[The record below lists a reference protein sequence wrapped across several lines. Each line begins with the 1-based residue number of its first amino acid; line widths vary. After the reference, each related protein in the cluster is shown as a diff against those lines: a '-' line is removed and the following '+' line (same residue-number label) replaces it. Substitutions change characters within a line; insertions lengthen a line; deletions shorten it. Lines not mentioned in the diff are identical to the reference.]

1 MVSFTRKDCY
11 RIEDLM
17 EILRL
22 LRGEGGCPWDREQTH
37 QSIRMEF
44 IEETYEA
51 VEAIDTNDIP
61 LMREELGDVLLQV
74 AFHCQIERE
83 QGSFTFDDVCDEVCK
98 KLIERHPH
106 VFGELNLSDTEA
118 VLKNW
123 DKIKQEKKQ
132 QSNTDTLTAV
142 SKALPALMR
151 AQKVG
156 KRAMR
161 AGMDFDN
168 AQDAFACVSQETAE
182 LQEAMQS
189 GTQEQVEEELGDLL
203 FSCVNTARHLHV
215 DAEEALTRAT
225 EKFIRRFQKTE
236 ELLKQ
241 EGIEMHSL
249 GIDALDIYWRRAKE
263 AIR

>member
-1 MVSFTRKDCY
+1 
-11 RIEDLM
+11 
-17 EILRL
+17 
-22 LRGEGGCPWDREQTH
+22 
-37 QSIRMEF
+37 
-44 IEETYEA
+44 
-51 VEAIDTNDIP
+51 
-61 LMREELGDVLLQV
+61 MREELGDVLLQV
-74 AFHCQIERE
+74 AFHCQLERE

-98 KLIERHPH
+98 KLIHRHPH
-106 VFGELNLSDTEA
+106 VFGELELSDTEA

-123 DKIKQEKKQ
+123 DKIKQETKQ
-132 QSNTDTLTAV
+132 QSDSDTLTAV

-161 AGMDFDN
+161 AGMDFDSP
-168 AQDAFACVSQETAE
+168 QDAFDCVTQEAAE
-182 LQEAMQS
+182 LQEAMGS
-189 GTQEQVEEELGDLL
+189 GSREQMEEELGDLL
-203 FSCVNTARHLHV
+203 FSCVNTARHLQI

-241 EGIEMHSL
+241 EGIEMQSL
-249 GIDALDIYWRRAKE
+249 GIKELDVYWRRAKE

>member
-151 AQKVG
+151 AQKLQ
-156 KRAMR
+156 KRADRCGAAQPDKTR
-161 AGMDFDN
+161 AQQ
-168 AQDAFACVSQETAE
+168 ALQDALDSWSREQDARTAGE
-182 LQEAMQS
+182 
-189 GTQEQVEEELGDLL
+189 LL
-203 FSCVNTARHLHV
+203 FAAANAMRLAGV
-215 DAEEALTRAT
+215 DAEEALTFASG
-225 EKFIRRFQKTE
+225 RFRQELLQKTE
-236 ELLKQ
+236 DSDGQ
-241 EGIEMHSL
+241 ERP
-249 GIDALDIYWRRAKE
+249 ATV
-263 AIR
+263 

>member
-1 MVSFTRKDCY
+1 MVSFTQKDCY

-98 KLIERHPH
+98 
-106 VFGELNLSDTEA
+106 S
-118 VLKNW
+118 
-123 DKIKQEKKQ
+123 
-132 QSNTDTLTAV
+132 S
-142 SKALPALMR
+142 S
-151 AQKVG
+151 
-156 KRAMR
+156 
-161 AGMDFDN
+161 
-168 AQDAFACVSQETAE
+168 
-182 LQEAMQS
+182 S
-189 GTQEQVEEELGDLL
+189 GTPCVRGVESVGYGGCAQELGQDQ
-203 FSCVNTARHLHV
+203 A
-215 DAEEALTRAT
+215 
-225 EKFIRRFQKTE
+225 
-236 ELLKQ
+236 
-241 EGIEMHSL
+241 G
-249 GIDALDIYWRRAKE
+249 KE
-263 AIR
+263 AKSPIRTR

>member
-1 MVSFTRKDCY
+1 MVSFTRKDHY

-37 QSIRMEF
+37 QSIRMAF
-44 IEETYEA
+44 IEETYES
-51 VEAIDTNDIP
+51 VEAIDTNDIG

-74 AFHCQIERE
+74 AFHCQLERE

-98 KLIERHPH
+98 KLIHRHPH
-106 VFGELNLSDTEA
+106 VFGELELSDTEA

-123 DKIKQEKKQ
+123 DKIKQETKQ
-132 QSNTDTLTAV
+132 QSDSDTLTAV

-161 AGMDFDN
+161 AGMDFDSP
-168 AQDAFACVSQETAE
+168 QDAFDCVTQEAAE
-182 LQEAMQS
+182 LQEAMGS
-189 GTQEQVEEELGDLL
+189 GSREQMEEELGDLL
-203 FSCVNTARHLHV
+203 FSCVNTARHLQI

-241 EGIEMHSL
+241 EGIEMQSL
-249 GIDALDIYWRRAKE
+249 GIKELDVYWRRAKE

>member
-1 MVSFTRKDCY
+1 MVSFTRKDHY

-37 QSIRMEF
+37 QSIRMAF

-51 VEAIDTNDIP
+51 VEAIDTNDIG

-74 AFHCQIERE
+74 AFHCQLERE

-98 KLIERHPH
+98 KLIHRHPH
-106 VFGELNLSDTEA
+106 VFGELELSDTEA

-123 DKIKQEKKQ
+123 DKIKQETKQ
-132 QSNTDTLTAV
+132 QSDSDTMTAV

-161 AGMDFDN
+161 AGMDFDSP
-168 AQDAFACVSQETAE
+168 QDAFDCVTQEAAE
-182 LQEAMQS
+182 LQEAMGS
-189 GTQEQVEEELGDLL
+189 GSREQMEEELGDLL
-203 FSCVNTARHLHV
+203 FSCVNTARHLQI

-241 EGIEMHSL
+241 EGIEMQSL
-249 GIDALDIYWRRAKE
+249 GIKELDVYWRRAKE

>member
-1 MVSFTRKDCY
+1 MVSFTRKDHY

-37 QSIRMEF
+37 QSIRMAF

-51 VEAIDTNDIP
+51 VEAIDTNDIG

-74 AFHCQIERE
+74 AFHCQLERE

-98 KLIERHPH
+98 KLIHRHPH
-106 VFGELNLSDTEA
+106 VFGELELSDTEA

-123 DKIKQEKKQ
+123 DKIKQETKQ
-132 QSNTDTLTAV
+132 QSDSDTLTAV

-151 AQKVG
+151 AQQVG

-161 AGMDFDN
+161 AGMDFDSP
-168 AQDAFACVSQETAE
+168 QDAFDCVTQEAAE
-182 LQEAMQS
+182 LQEAMGS
-189 GTQEQVEEELGDLL
+189 GSREQMEEELGDLL
-203 FSCVNTARHLHV
+203 FSCVNTARHLQI

-225 EKFIRRFQKTE
+225 GKFIRRFQKTE

-241 EGIEMHSL
+241 EGIEMQSL
-249 GIDALDIYWRRAKE
+249 GIKELDVYWRRAKE

>member
-1 MVSFTRKDCY
+1 MVSFTRKDHY

-37 QSIRMEF
+37 QSIRMAF

-51 VEAIDTNDIP
+51 VEAIDTTDIG

-74 AFHCQIERE
+74 AFHCQLERE

-98 KLIERHPH
+98 KLIHRHPH
-106 VFGELNLSDTEA
+106 VFGELELSDTEA

-123 DKIKQEKKQ
+123 DKIKQETKQ
-132 QSNTDTLTAV
+132 QSDSDTLTAV

-161 AGMDFDN
+161 AGMDFDSP
-168 AQDAFACVSQETAE
+168 QDAFDCVTQEAAE
-182 LQEAMQS
+182 LQEAMGS
-189 GTQEQVEEELGDLL
+189 GSREQMEEELGDLL
-203 FSCVNTARHLHV
+203 FSCVNTARHLQI

-241 EGIEMHSL
+241 EGIEMQSL
-249 GIDALDIYWRRAKE
+249 GIKELDVYWRRAKE

>member
-1 MVSFTRKDCY
+1 MVSFTRKDHY

-37 QSIRMEF
+37 QSIRMAF

-51 VEAIDTNDIP
+51 VEAIDTNDIG
-61 LMREELGDVLLQV
+61 LMREELGNVLLQV
-74 AFHCQIERE
+74 AFHCQLERE

-98 KLIERHPH
+98 KLIHRHPH
-106 VFGELNLSDTEA
+106 VFGELELSDTEA

-123 DKIKQEKKQ
+123 DKIKQETKQ
-132 QSNTDTLTAV
+132 QSDSDTLTAV

-161 AGMDFDN
+161 AGMDFDSP
-168 AQDAFACVSQETAE
+168 QDAFDCVTQEAAE
-182 LQEAMQS
+182 LQEAMGS
-189 GTQEQVEEELGDLL
+189 GSREQMEEELGDLL
-203 FSCVNTARHLHV
+203 FSCVNTARHLQI

-241 EGIEMHSL
+241 EGIEMQSL
-249 GIDALDIYWRRAKE
+249 GIKELDVYWRRAKE

>member
-1 MVSFTRKDCY
+1 MVSFTRKDHY

-37 QSIRMEF
+37 QSIRMAF

-51 VEAIDTNDIP
+51 VEAIDTNDIG

-74 AFHCQIERE
+74 AFHCQLERE

-98 KLIERHPH
+98 KLIHRHPH
-106 VFGELNLSDTEA
+106 VFGELELSDTEA

-123 DKIKQEKKQ
+123 DKIKQETKQ
-132 QSNTDTLTAV
+132 QSDSDTLTAV

-161 AGMDFDN
+161 AGMDFDSP
-168 AQDAFACVSQETAE
+168 QDAFDCVTQEAAE
-182 LQEAMQS
+182 LQEAMGS
-189 GTQEQVEEELGDLL
+189 GSREQMEEELGDLL
-203 FSCVNTARHLHV
+203 FSCVNTARHLQI

-241 EGIEMHSL
+241 EGIEMQSL
-249 GIDALDIYWRRAKE
+249 GIKELDVYWRRTKE

>member
-1 MVSFTRKDCY
+1 MVSFTRKDHY

-37 QSIRMEF
+37 QSIRMAF

-51 VEAIDTNDIP
+51 VEAIDTNDIG

-74 AFHCQIERE
+74 AFHCQLERE

-98 KLIERHPH
+98 KLIHRHPH
-106 VFGELNLSDTEA
+106 VFGELELSDTEA

-123 DKIKQEKKQ
+123 DKIKQETKQ
-132 QSNTDTLTAV
+132 QSDSDTLTAV

-156 KRAMR
+156 KLAMR
-161 AGMDFDN
+161 AGMDFDSP
-168 AQDAFACVSQETAE
+168 QDAFDCVTQEAAE
-182 LQEAMQS
+182 LQEAMGS
-189 GTQEQVEEELGDLL
+189 GSREQMEEELGDLL
-203 FSCVNTARHLHV
+203 FSCVNTARHLQI

-241 EGIEMHSL
+241 EGIEMQSL
-249 GIDALDIYWRRAKE
+249 GIKELDVYWRRAKE

>member
-1 MVSFTRKDCY
+1 MVSFTRKDHY

-37 QSIRMEF
+37 QSIRMAF

-51 VEAIDTNDIP
+51 VEAIDTNDIG

-74 AFHCQIERE
+74 AFHCQLERE

-98 KLIERHPH
+98 KLIHRHPH
-106 VFGELNLSDTEA
+106 VFGELELSDTEA

-123 DKIKQEKKQ
+123 DKIKQETKQ
-132 QSNTDTLTAV
+132 QSDSDTLTAV
-142 SKALPALMR
+142 SKALPALVR

-161 AGMDFDN
+161 AGMDFDSP
-168 AQDAFACVSQETAE
+168 QDAFDCVTQEAAE
-182 LQEAMQS
+182 LQEAMGS
-189 GTQEQVEEELGDLL
+189 GSREQMEEELGDLL
-203 FSCVNTARHLHV
+203 FSCVNTARHLQI

-241 EGIEMHSL
+241 EGIEMQSL
-249 GIDALDIYWRRAKE
+249 GIKELDVYWRRAKE